1 MKKTTRRLMATC
13 MVLGMAA
20 MALGGCSSSKKKVI
34 GVSLPTQDL
43 ARTQKDQE
51 YLTKYLTEMGYEVNV
66 QFGKGDA
73 NIQAS
78 SIENMITSGVAGL
91 IISPFDSSSMTKVI
105 ELALSLI
112 HI

>member
-43 ARTQKDQE
+43 A
-51 YLTKYLTEMGYEVNV
+51 
-66 QFGKGDA
+66 
-73 NIQAS
+73 
-78 SIENMITSGVAGL
+78 GVSDKIPDRNG
-91 IISPFDSSSMTKVI
+91 V
-105 ELALSLI
+105 
-112 HI
+112 